1 MEHPLKEIS
10 TAINRCA
17 GAESADKQIDAFQ
30 HYFTKDASFLHPLC
44 YVPSGYDSRRRV
56 IGIYLFYRAVCW
68 KTSFEVQT
76 TALDDK
82 TLHLYVDLIQRP
94 HIRFVPFVPAVPY
107 ASPLQFTCR
116 GRD

>member
-1 MEHPLKEIS
+1 MENPLEEIS
-10 TAINRCA
+10 TAINLCA
-17 GAESADKQIDAFQ
+17 GAVSADAQIVAFQ

-44 YVPSGYDSRRRV
+44 FVPPGTDSRRRV
-56 IGIYLFYRAVCW
+56 IGIYLFYRSVCP

-76 TALDDK
+76 TALDEK

-107 ASPLQFTCR
+107 ASLPC
-116 GRD
+116 GAI